1 MLGFGILNK
10 LEQTRK
16 GGAHKA
22 PYLYS
27 FDLEK
32 YQEALKEGLKSGW

>member
-1 MLGFGILNK
+1 MLGFGILK
-10 LEQTRK
+10 RSEQPRK

-27 FDLEK
+27 FDLEN
-32 YQEALKEGLKSGW
+32 YEAALKEGFKGGW